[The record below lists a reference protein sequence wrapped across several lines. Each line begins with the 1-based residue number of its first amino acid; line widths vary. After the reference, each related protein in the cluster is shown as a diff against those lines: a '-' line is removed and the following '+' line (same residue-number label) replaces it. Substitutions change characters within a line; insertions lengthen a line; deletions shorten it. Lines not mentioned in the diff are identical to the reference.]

1 MYEAFLSDCFV
12 RSNNL
17 NWDSVVYKYL
27 RGIRGHLF
35 KELKTLQEYII
46 DSILTFLANIFMSK
60 SNISS

>member
-1 MYEAFLSDCFV
+1 MFV
-12 RSNNL
+12 AL
-17 NWDSVVYKYL
+17 GKEFDM
-27 RGIRGHLF
+27 GHLF